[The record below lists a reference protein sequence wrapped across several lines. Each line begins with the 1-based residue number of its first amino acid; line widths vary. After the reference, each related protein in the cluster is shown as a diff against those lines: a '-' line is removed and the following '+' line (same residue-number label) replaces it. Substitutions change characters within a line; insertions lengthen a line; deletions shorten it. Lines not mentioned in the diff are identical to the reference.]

1 MSSSVWVI
9 VSVVVVY
16 LVLITAAGS
25 YHSRFM
31 KSSADYFQAGN
42 AVPWWAAGISMYM
55 SNFTAYTF
63 VGVASLVYAEGLTAL
78 LLETGPALAFLVA
91 AGYFSRR
98 WHRLN
103 LMSPPEYLEAR
114 FNGSTRTVFSVF
126 GISQTFLSSGMR
138 LYAMC
143 KFVEGMT
150 GAPLVPTI
158 VVCGVVVLT
167 YTLLGGLWAVIVTDF
182 VQFVVLLLAAVSLL
196 ALSAWTLFVDVGVAT
211 FLARIPEGYAT
222 FPGSNPAH
230 GWGWLLVF
238 WFTYL
243 LDYNGD
249 WGIIQR
255 MGCTPTERDA
265 RKAALLSLGFSVPH
279 AFLLLG
285 PCFLARVLYSDEIGP
300 PTDSAVAEGVY
311 GRIAA
316 LLLPPGLVGVV
327 VAAMLSAT
335 MSTLSTSWS
344 VRSAS
349 FVNDL
354 YRRFVRPKATDP
366 EQIAAGRIA
375 VLVQGAAAIAVAIA
389 VARTATGLFALAQS
403 LVALVVVPVIAP
415 LLLALIVP
423 RMKRWSALV
432 AMASCVLFGLINKT
446 AYPVFGR
453 IAPLPFEIEVPISF
467 ALAGVV
473 LLASGWLPLTGEE
486 RRQQEAFVERLR
498 HPRVPVPANSALPPP
513 LRLMGSFMLWVG
525 ALVFALLLVPQTT
538 PHRVVTCVCALLLL
552 AGGWAMRRSQGS
564 ATPLS
569 SLP

>member
-1 MSSSVWVI
+1 MNSSVWVI
-9 VSVVVVY
+9 GAVVVVY

-63 VGVASLVYAEGLTAL
+63 VGVASLVYAEGMTAL

-91 AGYFSRR
+91 AVYFSRR

-114 FNGSTRTVFSVF
+114 FNGPTRTVFSVF
-126 GISQTFLSSGMR
+126 GISQTFLASGMR

-182 VQFVVLLLAAVSLL
+182 VQFVVLLLAAVCLL
-196 ALSAWTLFVDVGVAT
+196 ALSAWTLFAEVGVAT
-211 FLARIPEGYAT
+211 FLAQLPEGYAT
-222 FPGSNPAH
+222 FPGANPAH

-265 RKAALLSLGFSVPH
+265 RKAALLSLAFSVPH

-285 PCFLARVLYSDEIGP
+285 PCFLARVLFAEQIGP
-300 PTDSAVAEGVY
+300 PTDAAAAEGVY

-335 MSTLSTSWS
+335 MSTLSTAWS

-354 YRRFVRPKATDP
+354 YRRFVRPQATDR
-366 EQIAAGRIA
+366 EQIAAGRLA
-375 VLVQGAAAIAVAIA
+375 VLVQGAVAIAVAVA

-403 LVALVVVPVIAP
+403 LVAIVVVPVIAP
-415 LLLALIVP
+415 LLLALVIP
-423 RMKRWSALV
+423 RMKRWSALA
-432 AMASCVLFGLINKT
+432 AMASCVLFAIINKA
-446 AYPVFGR
+446 AYPLLGR
-453 IAPLPFEIEVPISF
+453 TTPLPFEIEVPISF
-467 ALAGVV
+467 ALAGLV
-473 LLASGWLPLTGEE
+473 LVASGWMRMTREE
-486 RRQQEAFVERLR
+486 QAQQQAFVARLR
-498 HPRVPVPANSALPPP
+498 HPRAPLPTSSALPPP
-513 LRLMGSFMLWVG
+513 LRLMGAFMLWVG

-538 PHRVVTCVCALLLL
+538 PHRVVTCVSALLLL
-552 AGGWAMRRSQGS
+552 AGGWAMRRSEGS
-564 ATPLS
+564 VTPNLS
-569 SLP
+569 SP